1 MQNSSVTKGKLPC
14 KTYLE
19 KIFLN
24 VPYTNSYW
32 QCYAATATPLWLSLL
47 FRCSGYA
54 QSLCQRK
61 AMAATVPPIIAA
73 GFNTLMVTCVWP
85 VLTPDLRGH
94 SINAL
99 WYCTVAPDGATAQ

>member
-1 MQNSSVTKGKLPC
+1 MCLAQTVIGNAMLP
-14 KTYLE
+14 L
-19 KIFLN
+19 L
-24 VPYTNSYW
+24 
-32 QCYAATATPLWLSLL
+32 PLWLSLL

-73 GFNTLMVTCVWP
+73 GFNTLMATCVWP

-99 WYCTVAPDGATAQ
+99 W